1 MPVPTVFENTG
12 GEVLSTSSTPPTK
25 STKVLTRR
33 EARAIERQTGVRPA
47 AAPITPAAVA
57 GVSAPVIQASVA
69 EIASA
74 APAFSSSSAPAPAA
88 HDTARIE
95 RNKHGSLVSVLPVAP
110 TAGREPLGYDA
121 VGDDAPTAEVI
132 NISEAFTGRPVSIR
146 AAKPAALV
154 ARGRRRTAA
163 SFAAAATVAAAATAG
178 IVVPAAVADGQSEV
192 QSQANLVAATSPE
205 ASATTPAADPVPA
218 AEDTSG
224 EEAALVAAPEVA
236 VDRTDSTVVS
246 ISSDD
251 LAAVAETPTPT
262 PTPEATQ
269 EPVAESSTSSSTSSG
284 GGTSGQNT
292 STSSS
297 SGASEA
303 APSGN
308 VDTSSLIAAAHSY
321 VGSYFPACTDLTKA
335 VYATQGIS
343 LSGSV
348 SNQIAGARQTSNP
361 QPGDLVVQ
369 PGAHIGIYA
378 GDGMVIDSPG
388 YGGKVVQYRSIW
400 WSNPVYYTFN

>member
-1 MPVPTVFENTG
+1 M
-12 GEVLSTSSTPPTK
+12 STSSMPRTD
-25 STKVLTRR
+25 STTMLTRR

-47 AAPITPAAVA
+47 ASSATPPAAPVAIA
-57 GVSAPVIQASVA
+57 GVSAPVIEASVA
-69 EIASA
+69 EIVSA
-74 APAFSSSSAPAPAA
+74 APARSNSSVSAPSV

-95 RNKHGSLVSVLPVAP
+95 RNGDGSLVSVLPFAP
-110 TAGREPLGYDA
+110 TVDRESAAPDEAPDA
-121 VGDDAPTAEVI
+121 TPSAEVI
-132 NISEAFTGRPVSIR
+132 DISEAFTGRSVSIR

-205 ASATTPAADPVPA
+205 ASATTTAADPVPA
-218 AEDTSG
+218 AEEASG
-224 EEAALVAAPEVA
+224 EEVALVAAPEVA

-262 PTPEATQ
+262 PTPEETE

-284 GGTSGQNT
+284 GDTSGQT
-292 STSSS
+292 SSSSSSSSS
-297 SGASEA
+297 SGASA
-303 APSGN
+303 GGSGN

-378 GDGMVIDSPG
+378 GNGMVIDSPG

-400 WSNPVYYTFN
+400 WGNPVYYTFN

>member
-1 MPVPTVFENTG
+1 M
-12 GEVLSTSSTPPTK
+12 STSSTPRTD

-47 AAPITPAAVA
+47 AAPAAVT
-57 GVSAPVIQASVA
+57 GVSAPVIDASIAELSATETSRPDATAASV
-69 EIASA
+69 
-74 APAFSSSSAPAPAA
+74 

-95 RNKHGSLVSVLPVAP
+95 RNQHGSLVSVLPVAP
-110 TAGREPLGYDA
+110 A
-121 VGDDAPTAEVI
+121 VDRAAFQAAEQADDAPSADVTP
-132 NISEAFTGRPVSIR
+132 ISEAFTGRAVSIR

-178 IVVPAAVADGQSEV
+178 IVVPAAVADGKSEV
-192 QSQANLVAATSPE
+192 QSQANLVAATAPD
-205 ASATTPAADPVPA
+205 ATAAPADTTTTPAAEAAPA
-218 AEDTSG
+218 
-224 EEAALVAAPEVA
+224 EEVALVAAPEVA

-262 PTPEATQ
+262 PTPDETQ
-269 EPVAESSTSSSTSSG
+269 EPEAESSTSSSTSSG
-284 GGTSGQNT
+284 GGTSSQT
-292 STSSS
+292 STTSSSPSS
-297 SGASEA
+297 SGASSSG
-303 APSGN
+303 SGN

-348 SNQIAGARQTSNP
+348 SNQIAGARQTSSP

>member
-1 MPVPTVFENTG
+1 M
-12 GEVLSTSSTPPTK
+12 STSSTPRTD

-47 AAPITPAAVA
+47 AAPAAVTGA
-57 GVSAPVIQASVA
+57 SAPVIDASIAELSATKASRPDATAASV
-69 EIASA
+69 
-74 APAFSSSSAPAPAA
+74 

-95 RNKHGSLVSVLPVAP
+95 RNQHGSLVSVLPVAP
-110 TAGREPLGYDA
+110 A
-121 VGDDAPTAEVI
+121 VDRAEQSDDAPSADVTA
-132 NISEAFTGRPVSIR
+132 ISEAFTGRAVSIR

-178 IVVPAAVADGQSEV
+178 IVVPAAVADGSSEV
-192 QSQANLVAATSPE
+192 QSQANLVAATAPD
-205 ASATTPAADPVPA
+205 ATAAPADATTTPAAEAAPA
-218 AEDTSG
+218 

-262 PTPEATQ
+262 PTPTPEETQ

-284 GGTSGQNT
+284 GGTSSQT
-292 STSSS
+292 STTSSS
-297 SGASEA
+297 SSSGSSAGG
-303 APSGN
+303 SGN

-348 SNQIAGARQTSNP
+348 SNQIAGARQTSSP

>member
-1 MPVPTVFENTG
+1 MPRTD
-12 GEVLSTSSTPPTK
+12 

-47 AAPITPAAVA
+47 AAPVAPVAIA
-57 GVSAPVIQASVA
+57 GVSAPVIEASVA
-69 EIASA
+69 DIASA
-74 APAFSSSSAPAPAA
+74 APAFSPTPGSAPSV

-95 RNKHGSLVSVLPVAP
+95 RNEHGSLVSVLPVAP
-110 TAGREPLGYDA
+110 LAATASITGGEAREDA
-121 VGDDAPTAEVI
+121 AHAEVI
-132 NISEAFTGRPVSIR
+132 AISEAFTGRSVSIR
-146 AAKPAALV
+146 AVKPAALV

-178 IVVPAAVADGQSEV
+178 IVVPAAVADGQSGV

-218 AEDTSG
+218 AEEAPA
-224 EEAALVAAPEVA
+224 EETALVAAPEVA

-262 PTPEATQ
+262 PTPEETQ
-269 EPVAESSTSSSTSSG
+269 EPVAESSTSTSTSSG
-284 GGTSGQNT
+284 GGTSSQT
-292 STSSS
+292 SSSSTSSS
-297 SGASEA
+297 SGASA
-303 APSGN
+303 GGSGN

>member
-1 MPVPTVFENTG
+1 M
-12 GEVLSTSSTPPTK
+12 STSSTDG
-25 STKVLTRR
+25 TKVLTRR

-47 AAPITPAAVA
+47 ASPTAPMTVA
-57 GVSAPVIQASVA
+57 GVSAPVIAASVS
-69 EIASA
+69 EIAA
-74 APAFSSSSAPAPAA
+74 AASPSV

-95 RNKHGSLVSVLPVAP
+95 RNEQGSLVSVLPFAP
-110 TAGREPLGYDA
+110 IAEGDVSASGETREDTP
-121 VGDDAPTAEVI
+121 PAEVI
-132 NISEAFTGRPVSIR
+132 NISEAFTGRSVSIR
-146 AAKPAALV
+146 AVKPAALV
-154 ARGRRRTAA
+154 SRGRRRTAA

-192 QSQANLVAATSPE
+192 QSQANLIAATSPE
-205 ASATTPAADPVPA
+205 ASATAPAADPIPATDEVPV
-218 AEDTSG
+218 

-262 PTPEATQ
+262 PTPEETE
-269 EPVAESSTSSSTSSG
+269 EPAEESSTSSSTSSG
-284 GGTSGQNT
+284 GGTSSQT
-292 STSSS
+292 SSSSTSSS
-297 SGASEA
+297 SSSASA
-303 APSGN
+303 GGSGN

-335 VYATQGIS
+335 VYATQGIT

-348 SNQIAGARQTSNP
+348 SSQISGARQTSSP

>member
-1 MPVPTVFENTG
+1 M
-12 GEVLSTSSTPPTK
+12 STSSTPRTD
-25 STKVLTRR
+25 STTVLTRR
-33 EARAIERQTGVRPA
+33 EARAIERQTGVRPVV
-47 AAPITPAAVA
+47 TSAVT
-57 GVSAPVIQASVA
+57 GVSAPVIEASVA

-74 APAFSSSSAPAPAA
+74 ASTPTVAPAPSV

-95 RNKHGSLVSVLPVAP
+95 RNGHGALVSVLPFSQLAADATSESQGP
-110 TAGREPLGYDA
+110 IERSEPAA
-121 VGDDAPTAEVI
+121 VTD
-132 NISEAFTGRPVSIR
+132 ISEAFTGRSVSIR

-154 ARGRRRTAA
+154 ARTRRRTAA

-178 IVVPAAVADGQSEV
+178 MVVPAAVADGQSEV
-192 QSQANLVAATSPE
+192 QSQANLVAATSPD
-205 ASATTPAADPVPA
+205 AATTTPTSDPVPA
-218 AEDTSG
+218 AEEAAV
-224 EEAALVAAPEVA
+224 EEVALVAAPEVA

-251 LAAVAETPTPT
+251 LAAVTETPTPT
-262 PTPEATQ
+262 PTPEETEA
-269 EPVAESSTSSSTSSG
+269 PAESSSSTSSSTSSG
-284 GGTSGQNT
+284 GSTSSQ
-292 STSSS
+292 TSSS
-297 SGASEA
+297 SSSASS
-303 APSGN
+303 APSGGSGN

-348 SNQIAGARQTSNP
+348 SSQVSGARQTSNP

-400 WSNPVYYTFN
+400 WGNPVYYTFN

>member
-1 MPVPTVFENTG
+1 M
-12 GEVLSTSSTPPTK
+12 STSSTPRTD
-25 STKVLTRR
+25 STTVLTRR
-33 EARAIERQTGVRPA
+33 EARAIERQTGVRPVV
-47 AAPITPAAVA
+47 TSAVA
-57 GVSAPVIQASVA
+57 GVSAPVIEASVA
-69 EIASA
+69 EIAST
-74 APAFSSSSAPAPAA
+74 PAVASAPLV

-95 RNKHGSLVSVLPVAP
+95 RNGQGALVSVLPFSQLAADA
-110 TAGREPLGYDA
+110 TSESQGLIEHSEPAA
-121 VGDDAPTAEVI
+121 VTD
-132 NISEAFTGRPVSIR
+132 ISAAFTGRSVSIR

-154 ARGRRRTAA
+154 ARTRRRTAA

-178 IVVPAAVADGQSEV
+178 MVVPAAVADGQSEV
-192 QSQANLVAATSPE
+192 QSQANLVAATSPD
-205 ASATTPAADPVPA
+205 AAATTPTADPVPPA
-218 AEDTSG
+218 
-224 EEAALVAAPEVA
+224 EEAAVEEVALVAAPEVA

-262 PTPEATQ
+262 PTPEETEA
-269 EPVAESSTSSSTSSG
+269 PAESSSSTSGNTSSG
-284 GGTSGQNT
+284 GSSSNQ
-292 STSSS
+292 TSSS
-297 SGASEA
+297 SSAGSA
-303 APSGN
+303 APSGGSGN

-400 WSNPVYYTFN
+400 WGNPVYYTFN

>member
-1 MPVPTVFENTG
+1 M
-12 GEVLSTSSTPPTK
+12 
-25 STKVLTRR
+25 
-33 EARAIERQTGVRPA
+33 
-47 AAPITPAAVA
+47 
-57 GVSAPVIQASVA
+57 
-69 EIASA
+69 
-74 APAFSSSSAPAPAA
+74 
-88 HDTARIE
+88 
-95 RNKHGSLVSVLPVAP
+95 
-110 TAGREPLGYDA
+110 
-121 VGDDAPTAEVI
+121 
-132 NISEAFTGRPVSIR
+132 
-146 AAKPAALV
+146 
-154 ARGRRRTAA
+154 
-163 SFAAAATVAAAATAG
+163 
-178 IVVPAAVADGQSEV
+178 VPAAVADGQSEV
-192 QSQANLVAATSPE
+192 QSQANLLAATSPK
-205 ASATTPAADPVPA
+205 ASTTTPAADPLPA
-218 AEDTSG
+218 AEGTSG

-292 STSSS
+292 SSSSS

-321 VGSYFPACTDLTKA
+321 VGRYVGACTDLTKA
-335 VYATQGIS
+335 VYATQGIT
-343 LSGSV
+343 LSGTV
-348 SNQIAGARQTSNP
+348 SNQISGARQTSNP

-369 PGAHIGIYA
+369 PGQHIGIYA
-378 GDGMVIDSPG
+378 GGGMVIDSPG
-388 YGGKVVQYRSIW
+388 YNNRVVEYRSIW

>member
-1 MPVPTVFENTG
+1 M
-12 GEVLSTSSTPPTK
+12 STSSTPRTD

-47 AAPITPAAVA
+47 AAPAAVT
-57 GVSAPVIQASVA
+57 GVSAPVIDASIA
-69 EIASA
+69 ELSATKASRLD
-74 APAFSSSSAPAPAA
+74 APAA
-88 HDTARIE
+88 SVHDTARIE
-95 RNKHGSLVSVLPVAP
+95 RNQRGSLVSVLPVAP
-110 TAGREPLGYDA
+110 AADRAA
-121 VGDDAPTAEVI
+121 VQGSEQADDAPSADVTH
-132 NISEAFTGRPVSIR
+132 ISEAFTGRAVSIR

-178 IVVPAAVADGQSEV
+178 IVVPAAVADGKSEV
-192 QSQANLVAATSPE
+192 QSQANLVAATAPD
-205 ASATTPAADPVPA
+205 ATAAPADATTTTPAAEAAPA
-218 AEDTSG
+218 

-262 PTPEATQ
+262 PTPEETQ

-284 GGTSGQNT
+284 GGTSSQT
-292 STSSS
+292 STTSSS
-297 SGASEA
+297 SSSGSSAGG
-303 APSGN
+303 SGN

-348 SNQIAGARQTSNP
+348 SNQIAGARQTSSP

>member
-1 MPVPTVFENTG
+1 M
-12 GEVLSTSSTPPTK
+12 STSSTPRTD
-25 STKVLTRR
+25 STTVLTRR
-33 EARAIERQTGVRPA
+33 EARAIERQTGVRPVV
-47 AAPITPAAVA
+47 TSAVA
-57 GVSAPVIQASVA
+57 GVSAPVIEASVA

-74 APAFSSSSAPAPAA
+74 ASTPAVASAPSV

-95 RNKHGSLVSVLPVAP
+95 RNGQGALVSVLPFSQLAADATSESQGLIEHSEPAP
-110 TAGREPLGYDA
+110 VTD
-121 VGDDAPTAEVI
+121 
-132 NISEAFTGRPVSIR
+132 ISEAFTGRSVSIR

-154 ARGRRRTAA
+154 ARTRRRTAA

-178 IVVPAAVADGQSEV
+178 MVVPAAVADGQSEV
-192 QSQANLVAATSPE
+192 QSQANLVAATSPD
-205 ASATTPAADPVPA
+205 AAATAPTSDPVPA
-218 AEDTSG
+218 AEEAAV
-224 EEAALVAAPEVA
+224 EEVALVAAPEVA

-262 PTPEATQ
+262 PTPEETEA
-269 EPVAESSTSSSTSSG
+269 PAESSSSTSGNTSSG
-284 GGTSGQNT
+284 GSSSNQ
-292 STSSS
+292 TSSS
-297 SGASEA
+297 SGSA
-303 APSGN
+303 APSGGSGN

-348 SNQIAGARQTSNP
+348 SNQISGARQTSNP

-400 WSNPVYYTFN
+400 WGNPVYYTFN

>member
-1 MPVPTVFENTG
+1 MPPAD
-12 GEVLSTSSTPPTK
+12 
-25 STKVLTRR
+25 STKPLTRR
-33 EARAIERQTGVRPA
+33 EARAIERKTGVRPA
-47 AAPITPAAVA
+47 ASPVAPAPVA
-57 GVSAPVIQASVA
+57 GVSAPVLAASVA
-69 EIASA
+69 EIEAQ
-74 APAFSSSSAPAPAA
+74 APQL

-95 RNKHGSLVSVLPVAP
+95 RNEQGSLVSVLPLVPTVESAP
-110 TAGREPLGYDA
+110 AADEARDEGHL
-121 VGDDAPTAEVI
+121 AEVVE
-132 NISEAFTGRPVSIR
+132 ISEAFTGRPVSIR

-154 ARGRRRTAA
+154 ARGRRKTAA

-178 IVVPAAVADGQSEV
+178 MVVPAAVADGQSDV
-192 QSQANLVAATSPE
+192 QSQANLVAATTPDASE
-205 ASATTPAADPVPA
+205 ATPTADPLPA
-218 AEDTSG
+218 SDEAPAE
-224 EEAALVAAPEVA
+224 EVALVAAPEVA

-246 ISSDD
+246 ISSED
-251 LAAVAETPTPT
+251 LGAIAETPTPT
-262 PTPEATQ
+262 PTPEETE
-269 EPVAESSTSSSTSSG
+269 EPVAESSTSSNTSSG
-284 GGTSGQNT
+284 GGTSSQTSST

-297 SGASEA
+297 SGASAA

-378 GDGMVIDSPG
+378 GGGMVIDSPG

>member
-1 MPVPTVFENTG
+1 M
-12 GEVLSTSSTPPTK
+12 STSSMPRTD

-47 AAPITPAAVA
+47 AAPVAPVAIA
-57 GVSAPVIQASVA
+57 GVSAPVIEASVA
-69 EIASA
+69 DIASA
-74 APAFSSSSAPAPAA
+74 APAFSQTPDSAPSV

-95 RNKHGSLVSVLPVAP
+95 RNAHGSLVSVLPVAP
-110 TAGREPLGYDA
+110 LAATASITGGEAREDA
-121 VGDDAPTAEVI
+121 AHAEVI
-132 NISEAFTGRPVSIR
+132 AISEAFTGRSVSIR
-146 AAKPAALV
+146 AVKPAALV

-178 IVVPAAVADGQSEV
+178 IVVPAAVADGQSGV

-218 AEDTSG
+218 AEEAPA
-224 EEAALVAAPEVA
+224 EETALVAAPEVA

-262 PTPEATQ
+262 PEETQ
-269 EPVAESSTSSSTSSG
+269 EPVAESSTSTSTSSG
-284 GGTSGQNT
+284 GGTSSQT
-292 STSSS
+292 SSSSTSSS
-297 SGASEA
+297 SDASA
-303 APSGN
+303 GGSGN
-308 VDTSSLIAAAHSY
+308 IDTSSLIAAAHSY
-321 VGSYFPACTDLTKA
+321 VGRYVGACTDLTKA
-335 VYATQGIS
+335 VYATQGIT
-343 LSGSV
+343 LSGTV
-348 SNQIAGARQTSNP
+348 SNQVSGARQTSNP

-369 PGAHIGIYA
+369 PGLHIGIYA

-388 YGGKVVQYRSIW
+388 YDGKVVQYRSIW